1 MYEEIVRKY
10 KKQKIKLPYS
20 PLDFFLGDRL
30 LIRFPLDCRCRS
42 SSSEDD
48 DDPEL
53 DDPEDPEELDEE
65 LRVGILTV
73 LRATQRQVTVGYRYE
88 QFCFLILKT
97 KLTTQQSVPR
107 EILTRLARG
116 FLFIKIAFATIFGNL

>member
-88 QFCFLILKT
+88 QFLFFNFKNKIDNSAVST
-97 KLTTQQSVPR
+97 KRNFDKVGS
-107 EILTRLARG
+107 G
-116 FLFIKIAFATIFGNL
+116 FSLHKNCICYDFW